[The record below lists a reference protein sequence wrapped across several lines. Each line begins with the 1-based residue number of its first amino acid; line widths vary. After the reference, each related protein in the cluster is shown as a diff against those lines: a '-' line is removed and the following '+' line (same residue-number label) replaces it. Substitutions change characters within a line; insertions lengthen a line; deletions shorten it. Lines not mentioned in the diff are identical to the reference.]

1 MTSALLSRTASLA
14 DDINKLPTELDRLL
28 HITYALDHLSAI
40 ADDEPKTTLQNALS
54 DIEGTMIEMCDEILE
69 SGDERLI
76 RLMENSEGFQAA
88 YELRKAK
95 IRKDAERD
103 CARKQWESFL
113 LKKQVA

>member
-14 DDINKLPTELDRLL
+14 TDIAKLTDLDKLL

-40 ADDEPKTTLQNALS
+40 VDDEPQATLQNALS
-54 DIEGTMIEMCDEILE
+54 DIQGTMIEACDEILE

-76 RLMENSEGFQAA
+76 AMMENSEGFQAA
-88 YELRKAK
+88 YELRQAK
-95 IRKDAERD
+95 IKKDAERD
-103 CARKQWESFL
+103 RARKQWESFL